1 MAVLTISREIG
12 SQGAE
17 IGRMVAEK
25 LNYHFAD
32 KQVMLN
38 VFHQYGFKPFDKVYD
53 KPTSFWDQFDSMRK
67 MTLENLNS
75 VIEALAHHGNMVIVG
90 RGSFA
95 VLQDLADVLNVR
107 VQAPFDARLAW
118 FMKEENLTDEYDAAE
133 RLEDMGIQRAAFV
146 ESTYKVPWDAAS
158 IFDMVINT
166 GKVSVDHA
174 VEWLVEAVSALAKDC
189 QSGEDIC
196 RELTVED
203 YLISA
208 VQGALECRDRH

>member
-67 MTLENLNS
+67 MTLENLNA

-95 VLQDLADVLNVR
+95 VLHDLADVLNVR
-107 VQAPFDARLAW
+107 IQAPFDERLAW
-118 FMKEENLTDEYDAAE
+118 FMKEENLTDDTMRPNVWKTWGSSVPRSWNPRTRCHGMPPAY
-133 RLEDMGIQRAAFV
+133 
-146 ESTYKVPWDAAS
+146 STWLSIPARYPW
-158 IFDMVINT
+158 IMPWN
-166 GKVSVDHA
+166 G
-174 VEWLVEAVSALAKDC
+174 WW
-189 QSGEDIC
+189 
-196 RELTVED
+196 RP
-203 YLISA
+203 
-208 VQGALECRDRH
+208 